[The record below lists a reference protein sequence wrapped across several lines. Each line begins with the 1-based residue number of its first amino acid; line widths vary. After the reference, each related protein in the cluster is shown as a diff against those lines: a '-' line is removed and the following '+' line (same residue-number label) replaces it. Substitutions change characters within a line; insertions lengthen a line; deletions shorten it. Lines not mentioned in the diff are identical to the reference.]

1 MEGAWHHPGSYISP
15 RLPSSSSAD
24 PLTRELQ
31 SLGWEHYEVHEPE
44 PHILLFK
51 WVTLQLRIPRRQRTD
66 SDTDVPSTTSLQ
78 FTSDGLGA
86 YPLLLALERPPVFDT
101 YNHTELGIKGR
112 ALHWSKSAFSDS
124 RLQRYRS
131 EKQDCTAS
139 AAALDKKD
147 TAITFFFEGP
157 GATNHPQQR
166 TSMRHHSIGIRR
178 HAHTYTFPMFLRFS
192 PRNHTRSFLAP
203 CHYLS
208 ITIPLT
214 T

>member
-147 TAITFFFEGP
+147 TAITFFLKGL
-157 GATNHPQQR
+157 AQQITLSNAPLCGTIRSEYADTR
-166 TSMRHHSIGIRR
+166 THTHSLCFS
-178 HAHTYTFPMFLRFS
+178 AFLRAITLAHSSLPVTIS
-192 PRNHTRSFLAP
+192 PLQSL
-203 CHYLS
+203 
-208 ITIPLT
+208 
-214 T
+214 